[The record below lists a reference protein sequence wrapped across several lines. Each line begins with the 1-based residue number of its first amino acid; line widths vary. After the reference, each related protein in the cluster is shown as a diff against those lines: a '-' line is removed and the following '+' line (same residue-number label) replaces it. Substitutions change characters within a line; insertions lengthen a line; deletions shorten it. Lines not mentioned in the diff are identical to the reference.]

1 MLESLLQVN
10 LKVQVRQ
17 RLVIG
22 CCNMLALKSG
32 LTVAFYQL
40 PASADQVLD
49 CNLISQHQLY
59 SIPETSIFI
68 RKH

>member
-32 LTVAFYQL
+32 LTLAFYQL

-49 CNLISQHQLY
+49 CNLIS
-59 SIPETSIFI
+59 
-68 RKH
+68 

>member
-1 MLESLLQVN
+1 MHDIFHMLESLLQVN

-22 CCNMLALKSG
+22 CCNMLALKPG

-49 CNLISQHQLY
+49 CNLIS
-59 SIPETSIFI
+59 
-68 RKH
+68 